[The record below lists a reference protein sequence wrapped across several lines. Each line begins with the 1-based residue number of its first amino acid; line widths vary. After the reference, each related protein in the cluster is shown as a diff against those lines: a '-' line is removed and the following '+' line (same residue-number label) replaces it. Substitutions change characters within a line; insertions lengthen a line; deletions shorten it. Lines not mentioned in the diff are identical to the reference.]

1 MTRRGK
7 YFVELVH
14 DLSRRNFKDNEAKQ
28 NAPQVI
34 LGILEEDSKGV
45 FDPNELLNKF
55 GSLTNKSLAGD
66 SKVIVCKAL
75 STYSNYEY
83 LVEHNNVYV
92 SHEKEWYG
100 DIIVNALVTV
110 VSDCDISE
118 AYGRMGD
125 FVS

>member
-1 MTRRGK
+1 MTKRGK

-14 DLSRRNFKDNEAKQ
+14 DLSRKNFKDNEAMQ
-28 NAPQVI
+28 NAPRVI

-55 GSLTNKSLAGD
+55 GSLTNKALTGD

-75 STYSNYEY
+75 VTYSNYDF
-83 LVEHNNVYV
+83 LVEHNTAYV
-92 SHEKEWYG
+92 PCGKEWYG
-100 DIIVNALVTV
+100 DVIIDALVAV